1 MAVVH
6 GERGGGVANGGE
18 HPDFIFIFHN
28 GQILVEN
35 NDIEDMIFEFFF
47 LEDKKSYYFRFVFYT
62 IWIKQVVGNK
72 NCKSDI

>member
-1 MAVVH
+1 MSGNFSARARQQLWRSCAVR
-6 GERGGGVANGGE
+6 GGGGVANGGE

-62 IWIKQVVGNK
+62 I
-72 NCKSDI
+72 